1 MTASDDLSAADR
13 IAADR
18 AATER
23 AAAPP
28 VSVFRDHPLR
38 RQLTNELHARPSEAL
53 AAPMRVTLLAMLS
66 GDDGAEAE
74 RLHLTGLCDMVGAP
88 PPPPGATHYSGNF
101 GSFRLK
107 WERHTEFSTWTVFR
121 EGAQGEP
128 FTDPAIRAV
137 PRDWVAELPGERLVG
152 VHVLLLDAEQPETS
166 PGMLKHIFGSEGYV
180 GSRIAGRA
188 ATVWTDFRIHGDGYS
203 RMVLN
208 DHTLTPRQAGRL
220 IQRLL
225 EIETYR
231 MTALLALPVARAI
244 LPRVAA
250 VEKQLADLTAR
261 TNSLQGLEDERDV
274 LDQLTRLMAEVEE
287 LSAANAFRFGAARAY
302 FQLTD
307 KRIAELRETRIEG
320 LQTISEFMER
330 RLSPALSTCNAV
342 ESRVDALS
350 RRVARVSAL
359 LRTRVEIAVEGQNA
373 ELLKSMDRRAD
384 LQLRLQETVEGLSV
398 VAISYYLVG
407 IIGYAAKGLKGAGL
421 HIDTDLITGL
431 MIPVVLWF
439 VWTGVR
445 RIRKVLLEH

>member
-1 MTASDDLSAADR
+1 MTASDDSSAA
-13 IAADR
+13 
-18 AATER
+18 ER
-23 AAAPP
+23 AAADRSAAPLT
-28 VSVFRDHPLR
+28 SVFRDHPLR
-38 RQLTNELHARPSEAL
+38 RQLTNEVHARPPEAL
-53 AAPMRVTLLAMLS
+53 AAPMRVSLLAMLS

-152 VHVLLLDAEQPETS
+152 VHVLLSDAEQPETS
-166 PGMLKHIFGSEGYV
+166 PGMLKHIFGSESYV

-203 RMVLN
+203 RIVLN
-208 DHTLTPRQAGRL
+208 DHTLTPRQGGRL

-250 VEKQLADLTAR
+250 VEKQLAELTAR

-421 HIDTDLITGL
+421 HIDTDLVTGL
-431 MIPVVLWF
+431 MIPLVLWF

>member
-1 MTASDDLSAADR
+1 MTASDDQPAADR
-13 IAADR
+13 STAD
-18 AATER
+18 R

-38 RQLTNELHARPSEAL
+38 RQLTNEVHARPPEAL
-53 AAPMRVTLLAMLS
+53 AAPMRVSLLAMLS

-152 VHVLLLDAEQPETS
+152 VHVLLSDADQPETS
-166 PGMLKHIFGSEGYV
+166 PGMLKHIFGSESYV

-203 RMVLN
+203 RIVLN
-208 DHTLTPRQAGRL
+208 DHTLTPRQAGRV

-250 VEKQLADLTAR
+250 VEKQLAELTAR

-302 FQLTD
+302 FQLAD

-421 HIDTDLITGL
+421 HIDTDLVTGL

>member
-1 MTASDDLSAADR
+1 MTASDDQPAADR
-13 IAADR
+13 STADR
-18 AATER
+18 AA
-23 AAAPP
+23 APLA
-28 VSVFRDHPLR
+28 SVFRDHPLR
-38 RQLTNELHARPSEAL
+38 RQLTNEVHARPPEAL
-53 AAPMRVTLLAMLS
+53 AAPMRVSLLAMLS

-74 RLHLTGLCDMVGAP
+74 RLHLARLCEMVGAP
-88 PPPPGATHYSGNF
+88 PPPPGATHYSGFF

-152 VHVLLLDAEQPETS
+152 VHVLLSDAEQPETS
-166 PGMLKHIFGSEGYV
+166 PGMLKHIFGSESYV

-203 RMVLN
+203 RIVLN
-208 DHTLTPRQAGRL
+208 DHTLTPRQGGRL

-250 VEKQLADLTAR
+250 VEKQLAELTAR

-421 HIDTDLITGL
+421 HIDTDLVTGL
-431 MIPVVLWF
+431 MIPLVLWF

>member
-1 MTASDDLSAADR
+1 MTASDDQTTADR
-13 IAADR
+13 STADR
-18 AATER
+18 AA
-23 AAAPP
+23 APLA
-28 VSVFRDHPLR
+28 SVFRDHPLR
-38 RQLTNELHARPSEAL
+38 RQLTNEVHARPPEAL
-53 AAPMRVTLLAMLS
+53 AAPMRVSLLAMLS

-74 RLHLTGLCDMVGAP
+74 RLHLARLCEMVGAP
-88 PPPPGATHYSGNF
+88 PPPPGATHYSGFF

-152 VHVLLLDAEQPETS
+152 VHVLLSDADQPETS
-166 PGMLKHIFGSEGYV
+166 PGMLKHIFGSESYV

-203 RMVLN
+203 RIVLN
-208 DHTLTPRQAGRL
+208 DHTLTPRQGGRL

-250 VEKQLADLTAR
+250 VEKQLAELTAR

-287 LSAANAFRFGAARAY
+287 LSATNAFRFGAARAY

-421 HIDTDLITGL
+421 HIDTDLVTGL

>member
-1 MTASDDLSAADR
+1 MTASDDQP
-13 IAADR
+13 
-18 AATER
+18 
-23 AAAPP
+23 AAAPLA
-28 VSVFRDHPLR
+28 SVFRDHPLR
-38 RQLTNELHARPSEAL
+38 RQLTNEVHARPPEAL
-53 AAPMRVTLLAMLS
+53 AAPMRVSLLAMLS
-66 GDDGAEAE
+66 GDDGAETE
-74 RLHLTGLCDMVGAP
+74 RLHLARLCEMVGAP

-152 VHVLLLDAEQPETS
+152 VHVLLSDAEQPETS
-166 PGMLKHIFGSEGYV
+166 PGMLKHIFGSESYV

-203 RMVLN
+203 RIVLN
-208 DHTLTPRQAGRL
+208 DHTLTPRQGGRL

-250 VEKQLADLTAR
+250 VEKQLAELTAR

-421 HIDTDLITGL
+421 HIDTDLVTGL
-431 MIPVVLWF
+431 MIPLVLWF

>member
-1 MTASDDLSAADR
+1 MTAFDPAA
-13 IAADR
+13 
-18 AATER
+18 EQ
-23 AAAPP
+23 P
-28 VSVFRDHPLR
+28 VPLQNTVFRDHPLR
-38 RQLTNELHARPSEAL
+38 RQLTNEVHARPPEAL
-53 AAPMRVTLLAMLS
+53 AAPMRVTMLAMLS
-66 GDDGAEAE
+66 GENGAEAE
-74 RLHLTGLCDMVGAP
+74 RRHLAQLCDAMGAP
-88 PPPPGATHYSGNF
+88 PPPPGATHYAGSF

-121 EGAQGEP
+121 SGAHGEP
-128 FTDPAIRAV
+128 FTDPAIRAM
-137 PRDWVAELPGERLVG
+137 PRDWVAGLPGERLVG
-152 VHVLLLDAEQPETS
+152 VHVLLLDAEQPEPS
-166 PGMLKHIFGSEGYV
+166 AGLLNHIFGSESYV

-203 RMVLN
+203 RIVLV
-208 DHTLTPRQAGRL
+208 DHTLTPRQGGRL

-231 MTALLALPVARAI
+231 MTALLALPVAREI

-250 VEKQLADLTAR
+250 VEKQLAELTAR
-261 TNSLQGLEDERDV
+261 TNSLNGLEDERDV

-287 LSAANAFRFGAARAY
+287 VSAANAFRFGASRAY
-302 FQLTD
+302 FQLVD

-330 RLSPALSTCNAV
+330 RLSPALATCNAV
-342 ESRVDALS
+342 ESRVEALS

-407 IIGYAAKGLKGAGL
+407 IIGYAAKGAKGAGL
-421 HIDTDLITGL
+421 PINADLVSGL

-445 RIRKVLLEH
+445 RIRKVLMEH

>member
-1 MTASDDLSAADR
+1 MTASDDQTTADR
-13 IAADR
+13 STTD
-18 AATER
+18 R
-23 AAAPP
+23 AAAPLA
-28 VSVFRDHPLR
+28 SVFRDHPLR
-38 RQLTNELHARPSEAL
+38 RQLTNEVHARPPEAL
-53 AAPMRVTLLAMLS
+53 AAPMRVSLLAMLS

-74 RLHLTGLCDMVGAP
+74 RLHLARLCDMVGAP
-88 PPPPGATHYSGNF
+88 PPPPGATHYSGFF

-152 VHVLLLDAEQPETS
+152 VHVLLSDADQPETS
-166 PGMLKHIFGSEGYV
+166 PGMLKHIFGSESYV

-203 RMVLN
+203 RIVLN
-208 DHTLTPRQAGRL
+208 DHTLTPRQGGRL

-250 VEKQLADLTAR
+250 VEKQLAELTAR

-302 FQLTD
+302 FQLAD

-421 HIDTDLITGL
+421 HIDTDLVTGL